1 MEDTTVKNL
10 ISDMLSNIV
19 SGDKPEEEKA
29 TSTGLMS
36 SLPGTRT
43 SVEAQQEEQ
52 DAKPKARDR
61 IKEFILRLSE
71 EAEDTNNIRYSEK
84 DAPEIT
90 DVMVNSET
98 LHNRYDTPLYV
109 YARNLRDYSPE
120 RSTIKIRNR
129 GDHSE
134 NFLDRMEELARQSA
148 EEAALERMEMGIT
161 KSLPRSL
168 PQMGF
173 NVLDLIE
180 AVKKDKALIDEPEEL
195 DNEEATTLSDT
206 DTDIDL
212 DTDNADG
219 GAAPSDGKVDEGLM
233 SPRLDKEDN
242 ILPPTSVFV
251 KSAGSAAGDAE
262 RKIYRDAYQAGL
274 SDDELKAFMAQVA
287 HESLRFG
294 RLEEYGYLKTKVNGS
309 WVERTPAQIA
319 TKLGGS
325 AARKAAFNALAN
337 NTAFTA
343 GTDAQKN
350 NMIFD
355 IYYDDQYRSADAK
368 VGNSK
373 AGDGSKYKGRGYIQL
388 TGRDNYKT
396 IGADIGEDLVGNPDL
411 MLDPAIARKASIAW
425 WKRNVRG
432 SVPNDDYTDIEAVS
446 GLVNRGSAT
455 RTASGLTDRRKMFAV
470 YNTPTLRPRARP
482 EQKEEVKVASN

>member
-1 MEDTTVKNL
+1 MEDTTTQEL
-10 ISDMLSNIV
+10 IKSILSDTLL
-19 SGDKPEEEKA
+19 EEQPAQEPVR
-29 TSTGLMS
+29 TGLMS
-36 SLPGTRT
+36 GLPGTRT
-43 SVEAQQEEQ
+43 VVNAQQEDNESLS
-52 DAKPKARDR
+52 KKARQVVQDFIVQLSR
-61 IKEFILRLSE
+61 SADDSPTSSYIEKE
-71 EAEDTNNIRYSEK
+71 AN
-84 DAPEIT
+84 EIT
-90 DVMVNSET
+90 DVMVDSET
-98 LHNRYDTPLYV
+98 LLNRFNTPRYAFIRDLQDYD
-109 YARNLRDYSPE
+109 PE
-120 RSTIKIRNR
+120 KSVIKIRNR
-129 GDHSE
+129 GDYS
-134 NFLDRMEELARQSA
+134 NDFLTQMEELAKKST
-148 EEAALERMEMGIT
+148 EEAVSLRENKGIT
-161 KSLPRSL
+161 ESLVRPPKNR
-168 PQMGF
+168 F
-173 NVLDLIE
+173 EVDI
-180 AVKKDKALIDEPEEL
+180 LIDRMLRGKETDEQES
-195 DNEEATTLSDT
+195 TTPA

-242 ILPPTSVFV
+242 ILPPTSVFI
-251 KSAGSAAGDAE
+251 KSEGSSTGDAE

-482 EQKEEVKVASN
+482 EEKQEVEVASN

>member
-219 GAAPSDGKVDEGLM
+219 GAAPSDGKGLM
-233 SPRLDKEDN
+233 SPRLDSKGETPEKSRTVEDVTFSPIEEAIKEKTLQVYLDMC
-242 ILPPTSVFV
+242 
-251 KSAGSAAGDAE
+251 KKAE
-262 RKIYRDAYQAGL
+262 
-274 SDDELKAFMAQVA
+274 SD
-287 HESLRFG
+287 H
-294 RLEEYGYLKTKVNGS
+294 
-309 WVERTPAQIA
+309 
-319 TKLGGS
+319 
-325 AARKAAFNALAN
+325 
-337 NTAFTA
+337 
-343 GTDAQKN
+343 
-350 NMIFD
+350 
-355 IYYDDQYRSADAK
+355 
-368 VGNSK
+368 
-373 AGDGSKYKGRGYIQL
+373 
-388 TGRDNYKT
+388 
-396 IGADIGEDLVGNPDL
+396 
-411 MLDPAIARKASIAW
+411 
-425 WKRNVRG
+425 G
-432 SVPNDDYTDIEAVS
+432 SVPKPTNDKREKNIPIAQRSKDVGFGHKVKDSED
-446 GLVNRGSAT
+446 
-455 RTASGLTDRRKMFAV
+455 ASGKIHGITFKKDDGTYIALTEAQKVEILNKALASELSLARKDLSGDTG
-470 YNTPTLRPRARP
+470 ND
-482 EQKEEVKVASN
+482 KGWDSNLKKIDISWDELT